1 MKVFALPADD
11 SACGAY
17 RIRYP
22 AAAVAAILGVEVE
35 VAAPQWPQHKSTG
48 EVPVHLN
55 LEGADVLVCH
65 RPSFPALVDEL
76 ERQQH
81 AGVALVVDID
91 DDLEHGHP
99 GHVWSRGERGQLA
112 RESQMRASRLADM
125 VTVSTPALAEVY
137 GAHGRCEVLRN
148 CIPAS
153 MLALPRE
160 SDGKTLGWGGLA
172 SGHPDDLEVTG
183 GAVADALEGS
193 DWTFKVI
200 GPAEDVR
207 TRLGMTSAPCATGGL
222 SLADYQQALGS
233 LDVGIVP
240 LADTPF
246 NRAKSGLKGLEYAA
260 RGVPFGASPTPEYL
274 RLAEE
279 GIGRIAKTPAGWR
292 GHLRDLLGDESLR
305 LEMGAAGRARVAER
319 HTYEARAEEWAEA
332 WVFAQAT
339 RLLAKHPPNR

>member
-11 SACGAY
+11 SACRAY

-35 VAAPQWPQHKSTG
+35 VAAPQWPQHKASG
-48 EVPVHLN
+48 EVPVRLN

-65 RPSFPALVDEL
+65 RPSFPALVNEL
-76 ERQQH
+76 ERQQR

-91 DDLEHGHP
+91 DDLDNLPRKLKH
-99 GHVWSRGERGQLA
+99 LA
-112 RESQMRASRLADM
+112 APWIDVAAQSQRAACRMADL
-125 VTVSTPALAEVY
+125 VTCSTPALMEKYAP
-137 GAHGRCEVLRN
+137 HGRGVVLRN
-148 CIPAS
+148 CIPAW
-153 MLALPRE
+153 MLEGSRE
-160 SDGKTLGWGGLA
+160 SDGRTLGWAGLA
-172 SGHPDDLEVTG
+172 AGHLGDLPVTG

-193 DWTFKVI
+193 GWRFKIV

-207 TRLGMTSAPCATGGL
+207 QQLGLTSLPEATGGV
-222 SLADYQQALGS
+222 SLEDYQQALGS

-240 LADTPF
+240 LAPTPF

-260 RGVPFGASPTPEYL
+260 RGVPFVASPTPEYL

-279 GIGRIAKTPAGWR
+279 GIGRIARTPADWR
-292 GHLRDLLGDESLR
+292 GHLRDLLRTEGLR
-305 LEMGAAGRARVAER
+305 IHLAHVARAVVAER
-319 HTYEARAEEWAEA
+319 HTYEAWAEEWGEA
-332 WVFAQAT
+332 WVFA